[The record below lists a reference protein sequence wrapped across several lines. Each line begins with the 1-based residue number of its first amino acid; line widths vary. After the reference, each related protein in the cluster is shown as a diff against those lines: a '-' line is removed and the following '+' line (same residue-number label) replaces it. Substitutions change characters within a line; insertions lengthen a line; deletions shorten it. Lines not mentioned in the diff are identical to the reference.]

1 MRTDCFFSK
10 KVFGQFLLLTS
21 AKARHDFAH
30 LRTVELMLIH
40 DPIIGMPSSVPD
52 KQFTFAPETNQF
64 LHADYVLQSSMCLG
78 CVCVACFIDWK
89 WAFSYR
95 LSELHIPIYILGETK
110 MGGKPCAMQSLLA
123 PTQVHKMRECKKAQ
137 YVLYI

>member
-1 MRTDCFFSK
+1 MVSRFFFQAIPLEKHTTNVLFAHRLFFFSK

-64 LHADYVLQSSMCLG
+64 LHADYKMCYSA
-78 CVCVACFIDWK
+78 AC
-89 WAFSYR
+89 A
-95 LSELHIPIYILGETK
+95 
-110 MGGKPCAMQSLLA
+110 
-123 PTQVHKMRECKKAQ
+123 
-137 YVLYI
+137 